1 MEALY
6 GYENATLTDVD
17 FIVERIE
24 ALKKRQRET
33 GFRTTRSQTA
43 ILGKLQPEVLAE
55 VLIKLQGGAK

>member
-1 MEALY
+1 MDALF

-17 FIVERIE
+17 FVVERIE
-24 ALKKRQRET
+24 ALRRHQQET

-55 VLIKLQGGAK
+55 VLIKLQGGAR